1 MASALPRYRSFL
13 PVLGGVIALAWIT
26 LILWEQSPYGR
37 YLDHGQWTQIGL
49 AASLCQYLP
58 AGPVL
63 LPALLYVGG
72 FVLMITAMMLP
83 TTLPLVDT
91 FSRLVDTRHDRGRLI
106 ALLVFGYLAIW
117 TLFGVVAHLL
127 DGALHA
133 LVTASP
139 WLVFNG
145 WIIGA
150 CVLALAGGFQFSA
163 LKYHCLDRCRTP
175 LGFVME
181 HWRGRA
187 EARGA
192 FVLGLHHGLYCV
204 GCCWAIMLLMFV
216 VGTGSVGWM
225 LALGAIMAIEKN
237 APWGRVL
244 STPLGVALIALAGIV
259 VAVNL
264 RVVWVV

>member
-1 MASALPRYRSFL
+1 VASALPRCRSFL
-13 PVLGGVIALAWIT
+13 PVLGGVIAIAWIT

-37 YLDHGQWTQIGL
+37 YLEHGQWTQIGL
-49 AASLCQYLP
+49 AASLCRYLP
-58 AGPVL
+58 SGPVL

-83 TTLPLVDT
+83 TTLPLVDM
-91 FSRLVDTRHDRGRLI
+91 FSRLVETRNDRGRLI
-106 ALLVFGYLAIW
+106 TLLVFGYLAIW
-117 TLFGVVAHLL
+117 TLFGVVAHLF
-127 DGALHA
+127 DRALHA

-145 WIIGA
+145 WIISA

-175 LGFVME
+175 LSFVME
-181 HWRGRA
+181 HWHGRA

-225 LALGAIMAIEKN
+225 LALGAIMGIEKN

-244 STPLGVALIALAGIV
+244 SAPLGIALITLAGLV

-264 RVVWVV
+264 LAVRVV